1 MIERHRAG
9 TPETPRTEAIS
20 PIIPIGHIGPILPAR
35 RTTNHSG
42 EMPPVNTRSTPASK
56 LVDMKT
62 PFFVS
67 VAAAIAGLFIAG
79 CGEQSAPTSK
89 PEASATP
96 ATTPAAAPTATPET
110 APAAPTATPAQPGA
124 TPETSPSPGT
134 SSEARPQF
142 SNPSVNDYVQT
153 YDAYISDFKTA
164 YVAMKQGDMSK
175 YQTVIQRAQE
185 LETKGNNLQ
194 GELPPEEQQRFAE
207 YLNKRANELA
217 QFAQGK

>member
-1 MIERHRAG
+1 
-9 TPETPRTEAIS
+9 
-20 PIIPIGHIGPILPAR
+20 
-35 RTTNHSG
+35 
-42 EMPPVNTRSTPASK
+42 MPPVNTLHTSASK

-96 ATTPAAAPTATPET
+96 AMTPAPAPAATPETTPAAPA
-110 APAAPTATPAQPGA
+110 APAAPTATPAQPTA
-124 TPETSPSPGT
+124 TPATSPSPGT
-134 SSEARPQF
+134 SSDARPHF
-142 SNPSVNDYVQT
+142 SSPSVNDYVQT
-153 YDAYISDFKTA
+153 YDAYVNDFKTA

-194 GELPPEEQQRFAE
+194 GELPPDEQQRFAE

>member
-1 MIERHRAG
+1 
-9 TPETPRTEAIS
+9 
-20 PIIPIGHIGPILPAR
+20 
-35 RTTNHSG
+35 
-42 EMPPVNTRSTPASK
+42 MPPVNTLSTPASN

-89 PEASATP
+89 PGASATP

-110 APAAPTATPAQPGA
+110 APAAPAAPTATPAQPGA

-134 SSEARPQF
+134 SSDARPQF
-142 SNPSVNDYVQT
+142 SSPSVNDYVQT

>member
-1 MIERHRAG
+1 M
-9 TPETPRTEAIS
+9 
-20 PIIPIGHIGPILPAR
+20 L
-35 RTTNHSG
+35 
-42 EMPPVNTRSTPASK
+42 PVNTLSTPASK

-96 ATTPAAAPTATPET
+96 TMTPPTAPAATPEKAPA
-110 APAAPTATPAQPGA
+110 APAAPTATPAQPNA
-124 TPETSPSPGT
+124 TPATSPSPGT

-142 SNPSVNDYVQT
+142 SSPSVNDYVQT
-153 YDAYISDFKTA
+153 YDAYISDFKSA
-164 YVAMKQGDMSK
+164 YAAMKQGDMSK
-175 YQTVIQRAQE
+175 YQAVIQRAQE

-194 GELPPEEQQRFAE
+194 GELPPDEQQRFAE